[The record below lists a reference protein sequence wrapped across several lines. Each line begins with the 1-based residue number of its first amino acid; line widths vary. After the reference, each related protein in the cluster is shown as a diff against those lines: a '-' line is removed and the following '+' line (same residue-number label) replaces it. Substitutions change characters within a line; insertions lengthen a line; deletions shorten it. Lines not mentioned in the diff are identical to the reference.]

1 MLQLALA
8 MTAFVGTHEVLAH
21 PLRRP
26 LVAKLGEGGF
36 AILYSLVALATF
48 VWVVMAWRATPPV
61 VLWTAPDWLWAL
73 GAALMLVASILF
85 VGSVTAPNPA
95 LPGAGK
101 AAAQA
106 PKGVQRITRHPMMWS
121 FAIWALVH
129 ALLAGERATIL
140 LCAGIG
146 FLALFGA
153 YMQDGKKRDQLGDA
167 WLQHERSTS
176 FVPLGGQLA
185 GRVAWSTANPGAVA
199 IIGGV
204 LLWLAAS
211 WAHPLLGAPAV
222 GIWR

>member
-26 LVAKLGEGGF
+26 LVARLGEGGF
-36 AILYSLVALATF
+36 AIFYSLVALATF
-48 VWVVMAWRATPPV
+48 AWVVLAWRATPPV
-61 VLWTAPDWLWAL
+61 VVWTAPDWLWAL
-73 GAALMLVASILF
+73 GSVLMLVASILF
-85 VGSVTAPNPA
+85 VGSVTSPNPA

-106 PKGVQRITRHPMMWS
+106 PRGVQRITRHPMMWS

-129 ALLAGERATIL
+129 ALLAGERATVL

-153 YMQDGKKRDQLGDA
+153 YMQDGKKREQLGSA
-167 WLQHERSTS
+167 WVDHERSTS
-176 FVPLGGQLA
+176 YLPLGGQLA
-185 GRVAWSTANPGAVA
+185 GRIPWSAVWPGWVAL
-199 IIGGV
+199 IGGIV
-204 LLWLAAS
+204 LWLGAT
-211 WAHPLLGAPAV
+211 WAHPMLGAPVV